1 MSKKPVNFTTL
12 GTTKQNSNML
22 KGFAEQ
28 NNLGSKTKALVLL
41 VQFGTSAEGLKAFRM
56 WRSRMIASGRL

>member
-1 MSKKPVNFTTL
+1 MSKKPANFTTL

-22 KGFAEQ
+22 KWFADQ
-28 NNLGSKTKALVLL
+28 NNLESKTKALVLL